1 VLGTSSAPPGWEA
14 QLEPELLAHHLTQGG
29 DPERAIGY
37 WQAAAQRASERSAHH
52 EAVAHLRKSVELL
65 RELPETGAR
74 DRLELQL
81 QISLGS
87 ALIVIHGYSSAAA
100 EDVYE
105 RARELVE
112 RCKRSI
118 QLGPALR
125 RGQQGISLN
134 LLSVPVH

>member
-1 VLGTSSAPPGWEA
+1 
-14 QLEPELLAHHLTQGG
+14 
-29 DPERAIGY
+29 
-37 WQAAAQRASERSAHH
+37 
-52 EAVAHLRKSVELL
+52 VELL